1 MPILT
6 ATRGILPAAQRRLE
20 IVWPPFAT
28 RTVLRSRSA
37 ALQTL
42 ASRRILSAP
51 VLSDDNEICG
61 FLDIRDILSSFL
73 DGARAAPAC
82 HLTSSWV

>member
-1 MPILT
+1 M
-6 ATRGILPAAQRRLE
+6 AAFAFWVGMTSRR
-20 IVWPPFAT
+20 
-28 RTVLRSRSA
+28 A

-73 DGARAAPAC
+73 DGA
-82 HLTSSWV
+82 

>member
-1 MPILT
+1 V
-6 ATRGILPAAQRRLE
+6 AA
-20 IVWPPFAT
+20 FAF
-28 RTVLRSRSA
+28 RMGVMIRSA

-73 DGARAAPAC
+73 DGAGGRLCVP
-82 HLTSSWV
+82 LTASSWAWAV